1 MPWPG
6 RLIAFSLLMTL
17 AGTLHAHGDSELE
30 RTVVAEMNLA
40 RTQPAVYADLLA
52 KRRAHYQGTIYRL
65 PGAAFGL
72 KSREGVAAVDEAIT
86 ALRRQR
92 PLPPLAWDD
101 GLAAAA
107 RDLAKL
113 QERSGDL
120 GHGAGSMEMRVRI
133 ERYGDWLETI
143 GENIAY
149 GPDQGREVVLQL
161 LIDDNVPG
169 RGHRKNI
176 FDAAF
181 RVAGVGCAAHP
192 QFETVCVID
201 FAGGFVA
208 LPSAKILSKRTIH
221 GE

>member
-6 RLIAFSLLMTL
+6 RLLGFILLMTL
-17 AGTLHAHGDSELE
+17 AGALQAHGGSQLE
-30 RTVVAEMNLA
+30 RAVVTEMNLA

-52 KRRAHYQGTIYRL
+52 KRRAHYQGTTYRP

-72 KSREGVAAVDEAIT
+72 SSREGVAAVDEAIT

-92 PLPPLAWDD
+92 PLPPFTWND

-107 RDLAKL
+107 RDLAKR
-113 QERSGDL
+113 QERSGEL
-120 GHGAGSMEMRVRI
+120 GHGDGAMEMNVRI
-133 ERYGDWLETI
+133 ERYGDWHETI

-161 LIDDNVPG
+161 LIDDAVPG

-176 FDAAF
+176 FAEAF
-181 RVAGVGCAAHP
+181 RVTGVGCAAHP

-201 FAGGFVA
+201 FAGGFTA
-208 LPSAKILSKRTIH
+208 R
-221 GE
+221 

>member
-6 RLIAFSLLMTL
+6 RLLGFTLLMTM
-17 AGTLHAHGDSELE
+17 AGALQAHGGSELE
-30 RTVVAEMNLA
+30 RTVVTEMNLA

-52 KRRAHYQGTIYRL
+52 KRRAHYQGTTYRP
-65 PGAAFGL
+65 PGAAFGVR
-72 KSREGVAAVDEAIT
+72 SHEGVPAVDEAIT

-107 RDLAKL
+107 RDLAKR
-113 QERSGDL
+113 QKQSGEL
-120 GHGAGSMEMRVRI
+120 GHGNGSMAMRVRI
-133 ERYGDWLETI
+133 ERYGKWHATI

-176 FDAAF
+176 FSDDF
-181 RVAGVGCAAHP
+181 RVAGAGCSTHP

-201 FAGGFVA
+201 FAGGFTA
-208 LPSAKILSKRTIH
+208 R
-221 GE
+221 